1 MGKSNRIVAAVDV
14 GTTKVTVVAGRKNED
29 GKTELLGVGK
39 ARSTGVKRGVI
50 FNIKE
55 AIHAVHEAVR
65 QAEDTMKDEIDE
77 VYVNIGGQQL
87 KTVTAKAERYIGE
100 SRIVSEEDVQ
110 YLFRQAE
117 KTGLPDDYKIYHMV
131 PQLYRIDQESGIPD
145 PVGSTGEKLE
155 VEFKVLAAPGLYEDN
170 LKMCFNSIGINIRK
184 SVVDPLASAEI
195 LLSDDEKEAG
205 VVLIDIGGG
214 TTKIAVYC
222 EGILCY
228 SSLIPF
234 GGNVITHDIKE
245 GCSILARQAE
255 ALKVQFGQAMGDFAP
270 ADKVVTIPGISGWEP
285 KEISFKNLAFII
297 QARMEEIIDACY
309 FQIEKS
315 GYLDKIGAGIV
326 LTGGSA
332 LMPNLGQLIKYRTGM
347 DVRKGVPRMKF
358 EQQWKDLEDPRNATV
373 LGLFCAALNEED
385 NESSSGKKLPLKKK
399 KPKNAQ
405 PGFFSQMKQQV
416 ARQVTLFFEEE
427 QDTEMY

>member
-1 MGKSNRIVAAVDV
+1 MGKSNKIVAAVDV
-14 GTTKVTVVAGRKNED
+14 GTTKVIVVAGRKNEE
-29 GKTELLGVGK
+29 GKIEVLGVGRT
-39 ARSTGVKRGVI
+39 RSMGVKRGVVL
-50 FNIKE
+50 NIKE

-87 KTVTAKAERYIGE
+87 KTFTMKAERYIGE
-100 SRIVSEEDVQ
+100 SRIVSEEDMQ
-110 YLFRQAE
+110 NLIQQAE
-117 KTGLPDDYKIYHMV
+117 KVKLPEGYKIYHLV

-145 PVGSTGEKLE
+145 PVGITGEKLE
-155 VEFKVLAAPGLYEDN
+155 VDFKLLVAPGLYENN
-170 LKMCFNSIGINIRK
+170 LKMCFNNIGINIRK
-184 SVVDPLASAEI
+184 SLVDPLASSRI

-214 TTKIAVYC
+214 TTKIAVFC
-222 EGILCY
+222 DGILCY
-228 SSLIPF
+228 SSLVPF

-297 QARMEEIIDACY
+297 QARMEEIVDACY

-315 GYLDKIGAGIV
+315 GYLDRIGAGIV

-332 LMPNLGQLIKYRTGM
+332 LMPNLGQLVKYRTGM
-347 DVRKGVPRMKF
+347 DVRKGIPYMKL
-358 EQQWKDLEDPRNATV
+358 EPQWKDLEDPRNATV
-373 LGLFCAALNEED
+373 LGLFCAALNEEGD
-385 NESSSGKKLPLKKK
+385 DSSSRRLLQLKKK
-399 KPKNAQ
+399 KAKNSQ
-405 PGFFSQMKQQV
+405 PGFFTQMKQQV
-416 ARQVTLFFEEE
+416 ARQVTLFFEDE
-427 QDTEMY
+427 QDTEMF